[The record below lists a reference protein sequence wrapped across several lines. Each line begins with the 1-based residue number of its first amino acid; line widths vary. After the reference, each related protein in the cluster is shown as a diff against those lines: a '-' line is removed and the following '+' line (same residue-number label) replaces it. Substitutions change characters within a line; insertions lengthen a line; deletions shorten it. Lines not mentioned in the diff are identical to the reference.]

1 MKKNIIIT
9 GASNGIGFETALELA
24 KDENN
29 TIIAIGRSL
38 DNLKRLHT
46 IAKQLNPAAQIL
58 PVQFDIFS
66 GDYEQGLIPFLTQKV
81 GKIAILINN
90 AGTLINKPFMQQSA
104 EDWYAMF
111 ESNVLGHVKM
121 IQAIVPFME
130 KDAHILN
137 IGSMSGFQGSEKFA
151 GLRSYG
157 ASKSAL
163 HSLTEILAVELKEYG
178 IHVNALALGSVQT
191 DMLEKS
197 MPGTTAGAMAF
208 EMGKYIADFAMQA
221 GKLMNGKVIPVALT
235 TV

>member
-9 GASNGIGFETALELA
+9 GASNGIGFETALELS

-38 DNLKRLHT
+38 ENLKRLHT

-111 ESNVLGHVKM
+111 ESNV
-121 IQAIVPFME
+121 
-130 KDAHILN
+130 
-137 IGSMSGFQGSEKFA
+137 
-151 GLRSYG
+151 
-157 ASKSAL
+157 
-163 HSLTEILAVELKEYG
+163 
-178 IHVNALALGSVQT
+178 
-191 DMLEKS
+191 
-197 MPGTTAGAMAF
+197 
-208 EMGKYIADFAMQA
+208 
-221 GKLMNGKVIPVALT
+221 
-235 TV
+235 